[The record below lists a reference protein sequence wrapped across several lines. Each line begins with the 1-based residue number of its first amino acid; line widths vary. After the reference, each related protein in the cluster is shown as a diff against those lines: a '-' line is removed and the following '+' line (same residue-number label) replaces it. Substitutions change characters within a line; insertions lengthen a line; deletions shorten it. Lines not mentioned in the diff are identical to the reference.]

1 MFPLFNW
8 DIGYKHTYIC
18 CLHMY
23 GWMHKKYRN
32 NLRVCFTS
40 QFVSQLFKHLAY
52 MCEFASV
59 SKWLCVCVCVELLII
74 VCWGERETMLV
85 VVVLPPNNST
95 VTLTEAVCPNQQIGY
110 ICLPHIVLMLICLL
124 PIIFVVWLQL
134 FFAVIVAQ
142 RSTERERAP
151 TVMSLFRFPFVSLAL
166 STYTHT
172 HT

>member
-1 MFPLFNW
+1 M
-8 DIGYKHTYIC
+8 
-18 CLHMY
+18 
-23 GWMHKKYRN
+23 
-32 NLRVCFTS
+32 
-40 QFVSQLFKHLAY
+40 
-52 MCEFASV
+52 
-59 SKWLCVCVCVELLII
+59 CVCVELLII

-172 HT
+172 HTQRRQTKNCLCVRTMFVFPFGFSLCILAPIQR

>member
-1 MFPLFNW
+1 M
-8 DIGYKHTYIC
+8 
-18 CLHMY
+18 
-23 GWMHKKYRN
+23 
-32 NLRVCFTS
+32 
-40 QFVSQLFKHLAY
+40 
-52 MCEFASV
+52 
-59 SKWLCVCVCVELLII
+59 CVCVELLII

-110 ICLPHIVLMLICLL
+110 ICLPYIVLMLIYLL

-166 STYTHT
+166 STYTHIEKANKELSVCAYYVRVPIWIFALYSCT
-172 HT
+172 NTKVNAL